1 MIETGIDRRIKLQDI
16 LPNQLPKF
24 ILEESPL
31 TSDFLKQYYISQE
44 FQGGPIDLADN
55 LDQYLNVDNLTPDV
69 IVGFTTLTT
78 NVSSTDETI
87 QVSTTKGFPNKYGL
101 FKIDNEVVTYTGITT
116 NSFTG
121 CIRGFSGITSYHQDL
136 NYEELIFSDS
146 TSDIHTSGVKLQ
158 NLSSLFLQEFYKKIK
173 YTFTP
178 GLEDRNFHSGLD
190 VGNFIKEAR
199 SLYQTKG
206 TDESFR
212 ILFNVL
218 YNHTPTVVN
227 LEDYLIKPSSA
238 SYVRRQIAIAEVIS
252 GDPIK
257 LKGQSLFGSDFS
269 NDINASVSEV

>member
-31 TSDFLKQYYISQE
+31 TSEFLQQYYISQE
-44 FQGGPIDLADN
+44 FQGGPIDLTDN

-121 CIRGFSGITSYHQDL
+121 CIRGYSGITSYHQDL
-136 NYEELIFSDS
+136 SLIH
-146 TSDIHTSGVKLQ
+146 I
-158 NLSSLFLQEFYKKIK
+158 
-173 YTFTP
+173 
-178 GLEDRNFHSGLD
+178 
-190 VGNFIKEAR
+190 
-199 SLYQTKG
+199 
-206 TDESFR
+206 
-212 ILFNVL
+212 
-218 YNHTPTVVN
+218 
-227 LEDYLIKPSSA
+227 
-238 SYVRRQIAIAEVIS
+238 
-252 GDPIK
+252 
-257 LKGQSLFGSDFS
+257 
-269 NDINASVSEV
+269 